1 MVKLTKI
8 YTRSG
13 DAGQTGLGTGARVSK
28 AALRVEAY
36 GATDEAN
43 AAIGMAAVACEQA
56 PATGKGSPAR
66 ELVDLLRS
74 TQHDLFDA
82 GADLCF
88 PIKPGE
94 EPGKMLRVTPRQT
107 ERLEHAIDEH
117 NEGLGALTSFTL
129 PGGTEAAARL
139 HVARTAVRRA
149 ERIAVALMEA
159 EPEATSPEVIKYL
172 NRLSDLLFVLS
183 RVANDRGKADVLWQP
198 GATRGGRGG
207 RGVGAGGAGS
217 AGPPEGAP

>member
-13 DAGQTGLGTGARVSK
+13 DAGETGLGTGARVSK

-43 AAIGMAAVACEQA
+43 AAIGMAVVACQEA
-56 PATGKGSPAR
+56 PHDGPGSPAR

-88 PIKPGE
+88 PITPGE
-94 EPGKMLRVTPRQT
+94 DREKMLRVTPQQT

-149 ERIAVALMEA
+149 ERVAVALMEA

-183 RVANDRGKADVLWQP
+183 RVANDRGRGDVLWQP
-198 GATRGGRGG
+198 GATRGGGG
-207 RGVGAGGAGS
+207 GGGGA
-217 AGPPEGAP
+217 AGADPPKGAP

>member
-13 DAGQTGLGTGARVSK
+13 DAGETGLGTGARVSK

-43 AAIGMAAVACEQA
+43 AAIGMAVVACEEA
-56 PATGKGSPAR
+56 ERGSPAS

-88 PIKPGE
+88 PITPDE
-94 EPGKMLRVTPRQT
+94 EREKMLRVTARQT

-117 NEGLGALTSFTL
+117 NEGLG
-129 PGGTEAAARL
+129 
-139 HVARTAVRRA
+139 
-149 ERIAVALMEA
+149 
-159 EPEATSPEVIKYL
+159 
-172 NRLSDLLFVLS
+172 
-183 RVANDRGKADVLWQP
+183 
-198 GATRGGRGG
+198 
-207 RGVGAGGAGS
+207 
-217 AGPPEGAP
+217 